1 MTLRIALAAAAAAA
15 PLFLAPTA
23 ATAAPACTPAA
34 VGRWCFDNAD
44 PTDLP
49 CIEGNFDP
57 FWVRL
62 VECPS

>member
-1 MTLRIALAAAAAAA
+1 MTLRIALLAA
-15 PLFLAPTA
+15 TA
-23 ATAAPACTPAA
+23 ATAPFLSTPSATAAESCTPQA
-34 VGRWCFDNAD
+34 VGRWCVDPRD

-49 CIEGNFDP
+49 CIQGSFDP